1 MINNSILTNK
11 TNSNNFPSTQH
22 QNLLFKIDKTQISGT
37 LSQFELEKEFKLE
50 SKNVM
55 KSIHTQKIK
64 NTKDKTLAEFNYK
77 RLNSLLCNNLLVG
90 KWNENIIA

>member
-37 LSQFELEKEFKLE
+37 LSQFKLVKEFKLE
-50 SKNVM
+50 SKNVW

-64 NTKDKTLAEFNYK
+64 IPKTK
-77 RLNSLLCNNLLVG
+77 S
-90 KWNENIIA
+90 